1 MEAVSSDAK
10 TILLVENDPDIRDVL
25 LDILARRGYRMLS
38 AEHGR
43 DALQLLRSGVER
55 PCLILLDLTM
65 PVMSGWEF
73 MEEQATDPALAEIP
87 VVVMSAVANLEGH
100 PGDRPWAALLTKPV
114 TLQRLLDTVSLH
126 CG

>member
-1 MEAVSSDAK
+1 MEVINGSK
-10 TILLVENDPDIRDVL
+10 TILLVENDPDIRDVI
-25 LDILARRGYRMLS
+25 LDILERRGYRMLA

-43 DALQLLRSGVER
+43 DALRVLRTAEQR

-73 MEEQATDPALAEIP
+73 LAEQASDPEIAAIP

-100 PGDRPWAALLTKPV
+100 EEGKSWAGLLTKPV
-114 TLQRLLDTVSLH
+114 TLQRLLEAVSQH

>member
-1 MEAVSSDAK
+1 MEAVNGTK
-10 TILLVENDPDIRDVL
+10 TILLVENDPDIRDVI
-25 LDILARRGYRMLS
+25 LDVLERRGYRTLS

-43 DALQLLRSGVER
+43 DALRMLRLGPER

-73 MEEQATDPALAEIP
+73 MAEQASDPDLAGIP
-87 VVVMSAVANLEGH
+87 VVVMSAVANLDHHTGE
-100 PGDRPWAALLTKPV
+100 RTWAGLLKKPV
-114 TLQRLLDTVSLH
+114 TLQHLLDTVSQY